1 MPLAPQR
8 LALAIALLSS
18 SGFAPLAIASDIT
31 LSAPGTSAL
40 NLGASDTLTVTPTGS
55 LTTAKVAVTLK
66 GSTSG
71 TGVVIDNSGSLIS
84 SGGRAIDSSGSASGE
99 RNYSIFNRSGAIIQG
114 SNDALRID
122 TNFSSGTVLIDNS
135 GTLRSTGSGQAI
147 DLDAVRSDDV
157 NISLTNRAG
166 GLIRGE
172 FSDGI
177 KTGANASILNYGEIS
192 SGDALTDD
200 NKFDGIDID
209 SATGVSVTNYGSISG
224 GRHGITTDLG
234 ATLVNYGGVTGRNGS
249 GFGSDGNGTVINHG
263 TITGAYSGLKPNGD
277 GDGVDID
284 LIAHIE
290 NYGVIQGT
298 GAGGVDKN
306 GFANGSEGIALGG
319 GYIFNA
325 EGALVSGANN
335 AVLVDDG
342 SDGSGLAA
350 TTLINNGTIKG
361 LDGFGVK
368 FVGEFEDVVINNGL
382 ISGSNGQAL
391 DLGGGNDRL
400 TLGSASRF
408 EGLVD
413 GGSGYD
419 RVTFDD
425 QAGGSFGNSQN
436 FEWLDVKS
444 GSWTLTSHNDFSDG
458 GEIFSGARLINQGA
472 ISGSLTVDAGG
483 VYAGGGSVGNLLVNG
498 TLQTGTQLGSATI
511 SHDLTLGSG
520 ATLAYGVNADG
531 SSAPVQVGG
540 TAHLNGSTLAINASS
555 GTYPWLSQYTVFNA
569 GAIDGTFAKVTSDYA
584 FLTPTLNYNPTS
596 VELTYA
602 RNDVAF
608 ADYAS
613 SANGTS
619 AAIGL
624 SQLKAGNA
632 LYNALLNTNTQTA
645 GAAIEQLSGSSN
657 ASLSSATLGATS
669 QVGNSMLAAMQ
680 SLGAGAGLRVASVAS
695 DTPALAATG
704 LPPGVRNL
712 NDPNAQGRL
721 WLQGLGSYGRLDGAH
736 GNSDLTQR
744 TKGGVLGADWAL
756 TSDWRMGVLGGYSKT
771 DVDSTGMD
779 GTVNSW
785 HAGAYAIRQSGALA
799 LRLGAAYSGH
809 NGDSKRS
816 VMFNGFSDR
825 PKGDYHASSQQAF
838 AELGYALGNGRLN
851 AEPFTNLGY
860 QRYERDSYSEKGG
873 AAALHVDK
881 QTQDNFN
888 STLGVRLAHLSQ
900 LENGISITPRLS
912 AGWKHTYGDVS
923 SSTRQAFVLGGSAFN
938 VEGSALDR
946 NSLVLEAGLDIGVSA
961 RQTLGVGYTGD
972 IGSNSRNHGLLG
984 QWQMSF

>member
-40 NLGASDTLTVTPTGS
+40 NLSASDTLTVTPTGS

-147 DLDAVRSDDV
+147 DLDTVRSDDV

-234 ATLVNYGGVTGRNGS
+234 ATLVNYGDVTGRNGS

-325 EGALVSGANN
+325 KGALVSGANN

-368 FVGEFEDVVINNGL
+368 FVGEFEDEVINNGL

-413 GGSGYD
+413 GGTGYD

-458 GEIFSGARLINQGA
+458 GEIFSGARLINQGT

-498 TLQTGTQLGSATI
+498 TLQTGTQVGSATI
-511 SHDLTLGSG
+511 SHDLTLASG

-555 GTYPWLSQYTVFNA
+555 GTYPWLSQYTVLNA

-669 QVGNSMLAAMQ
+669 QVGSSMLAAMQ

-721 WLQGLGSYGRLDGAH
+721 WLQGLGSYGRLNGAH
-736 GNSDLTQR
+736 GNSDLTQH

-771 DVDSTGMD
+771 DVDSSGMD

-851 AEPFTNLGY
+851 AEPFANLGY

-873 AAALHVDK
+873 AAALHIDK

-984 QWQMSF
+984 QWQISF

>member
-1 MPLAPQR
+1 MPASPQR
-8 LALAIALLSS
+8 LALTLALLSTS
-18 SGFAPLAIASDIT
+18 CLSPVAFAKAALLSTASTDSLT
-31 LSAPGTSAL
+31 LNG
-40 NLGASDTLTVTPTGS
+40 NDTLTLTPSGS
-55 LTTAKVAVTLK
+55 LTTTKVAVTLK
-66 GSTSG
+66 DDTRGS
-71 TGVVIDNSGSLIS
+71 GVVIDNAGSLIS
-84 SGGRAIDSSGSASGE
+84 TGGRAIDTSGSTRGE
-99 RNYSIFNRSGAIIQG
+99 RNYSIINRSGATIQG

-122 TNFSSGTVLIDNS
+122 TNFTSGSVLIDNS
-135 GTLRSTGSGQAI
+135 GTVRSTGSGQAI
-147 DLDAVRSDDV
+147 DLDSLRSEGV
-157 NISLTNRAG
+157 QTTLINREG

-172 FSDGI
+172 FSDGM
-177 KTGANASILNYGEIS
+177 KTGSNATILNYGEIS

-209 SATGVSVTNYGSISG
+209 SATGVTVTNHGTLSG
-224 GRHGITTDLG
+224 GRHGMTTDLG
-234 ATLVNYGGVTGRNGS
+234 ATLVNYGEVTGRNGS
-249 GFGSDGNGTVINHG
+249 GFGSDGNGTVINYG

-319 GYIFNA
+319 GYLYNA
-325 EGALVSGANN
+325 AGALISGANN

-342 SDGSGLAA
+342 SDGPGVAA
-350 TTLINNGTIKG
+350 TRLINNGTIKG
-361 LDGFGVK
+361 LDGFAVR
-368 FVGEFEDVVINNGL
+368 FVGEFDDVVSNKGL
-382 ISGSNGQAL
+382 ISGSNGLAL
-391 DLGGGNDRL
+391 DLGGG
-400 TLGSASRF
+400 
-408 EGLVD
+408 
-413 GGSGYD
+413 
-419 RVTFDD
+419 DD
-425 QAGGSFGNSQN
+425 
-436 FEWLDVKS
+436 
-444 GSWTLTSHNDFSDG
+444 H
-458 GEIFSGARLINQGA
+458 
-472 ISGSLTVDAGG
+472 
-483 VYAGGGSVGNLLVNG
+483 
-498 TLQTGTQLGSATI
+498 
-511 SHDLTLGSG
+511 LTLGSG

-540 TAHLNGSTLAINASS
+540 TAHLNGATLAINAGS
-555 GTYPWLSQYTVFNA
+555 GTYPWLSQYRVLSA
-569 GAIDGTFAKVTSDYA
+569 GTLDGTFGNVTSDYA
-584 FLTPTLNYNPTS
+584 FLTPTLNYTPTS

-613 SANGTS
+613 STNGHS
-619 AAIGL
+619 AAVGL

-632 LYNALLNTNTQTA
+632 LYNALLNTSTQAA
-645 GAAIEQLSGSSN
+645 GAAIEQLAGSSN

-669 QVGNSMLAAMQ
+669 QVGSSMLAAMQ
-680 SLGAGAGLRVASVAS
+680 SVGAGAGLRVASAAQ

-712 NDPNAQGRL
+712 HDPNAQGRL
-721 WLQGLGSYGRLDGAH
+721 WLQGLGSYGRLDGTH

-756 TSDWRMGVLGGYSKT
+756 TPDWRMGMLGGYSKT
-771 DVDSTGMD
+771 NVDSSAME

-785 HAGAYAIRQSGALA
+785 HAGVYGIRQSGALA
-799 LRLGAAYSGH
+799 VRLGAAYSGH
-809 NGDSKRS
+809 NGNSKRS
-816 VMFNGFSDR
+816 VAFNGFTDQ

-838 AELGYALGNGRLN
+838 AELGYALGSGRLS
-851 AEPFTNLGY
+851 AEPFANLGY
-860 QRYERDSYSEKGG
+860 QRYQRDHYTEKGG
-873 AAALHVDK
+873 AAALSVDK
-881 QTQDNFN
+881 QTQDNFS
-888 STLGVRLAHLSQ
+888 STLGVRLAHLSL
-900 LENGISITPRLS
+900 LENGMSITPRLS

-923 SSTRQAFVLGGSAFN
+923 SSTNQRFVLGGSAFN

-972 IGSNSRNHGLLG
+972 MGSNSRTHGLIG

>member
-40 NLGASDTLTVTPTGS
+40 NLSASDTLTVTPTGS

-147 DLDAVRSDDV
+147 DLDTVRSDDV

-234 ATLVNYGGVTGRNGS
+234 ATLVNYGDVTGRNGS

-325 EGALVSGANN
+325 KGALVSGANN

-368 FVGEFEDVVINNGL
+368 FVGEFEDEVINNGL

-413 GGSGYD
+413 GGTGYD

-458 GEIFSGARLINQGA
+458 GEIFSGARLINKGA

-498 TLQTGTQLGSATI
+498 TLQTGTQVGSATI
-511 SHDLTLGSG
+511 SHDLTLASG

-555 GTYPWLSQYTVFNA
+555 GTYPWLSQYTVLNA

-669 QVGNSMLAAMQ
+669 QVGSSMLAAMQ

-721 WLQGLGSYGRLDGAH
+721 WLQGLGSYGRLNGAH
-736 GNSDLTQR
+736 GNSDLTQH

-771 DVDSTGMD
+771 DVDSSGMD

-851 AEPFTNLGY
+851 AEPFANLGY

-873 AAALHVDK
+873 AAALHIDK

>member
-18 SGFAPLAIASDIT
+18 SGFASLAIASDIT

-84 SGGRAIDSSGSASGE
+84 SGGRAIDSSGSASGQ

-234 ATLVNYGGVTGRNGS
+234 ATLVNYGDVTGRNGS

-319 GYIFNA
+319 GYLYNA
-325 EGALVSGANN
+325 EGALISGANN

-342 SDGSGLAA
+342 SDGPGVAA
-350 TTLINNGTIKG
+350 TRLINNGTIKG
-361 LDGFGVK
+361 LDGFAVR
-368 FVGEFEDVVINNGL
+368 FVGEFDDVVSNKGL
-382 ISGSNGQAL
+382 ISGSNGLAL
-391 DLGGGNDRL
+391 DLGGGDDHL

-408 EGLVD
+408 DGLVD

-419 RVTFDD
+419 RVTLDD
-425 QAGGSFGNSQN
+425 PAGGRFGNSQN
-436 FEWLDVKS
+436 VEWLDVKS
-444 GSWTLTSHNDFSDG
+444 GSWILTSHNDFSDG
-458 GEIFSGARLINQGA
+458 GEVFSGARLVNLGA
-472 ISGSLTVDAGG
+472 ISGAITVDEGG
-483 VYAGGGSVGNLLVNG
+483 MYAGGGSVANLQVNG
-498 TLQTGTQLGSATI
+498 TLQTDTQLGSATI
-511 SHDLTLGSG
+511 SHDLTLSSG

-555 GTYPWLSQYTVFNA
+555 GTYPWLSQYTVLNA
-569 GAIDGTFAKVTSDYA
+569 GAIDGTFTKVTSDYA
-584 FLTPTLNYNPTS
+584 FLTPTLNYSPTS

-669 QVGNSMLAAMQ
+669 QVGSSMLAAMQ

-838 AELGYALGNGRLN
+838 AELGYALSNGRLN
-851 AEPFTNLGY
+851 AEPFANLGY

>member
-18 SGFAPLAIASDIT
+18 SGFASLAIASDIT

-84 SGGRAIDSSGSASGE
+84 SGGRAIDSSGSASGQ

-234 ATLVNYGGVTGRNGS
+234 ATLVNYGDVTGRNGS

-319 GYIFNA
+319 GYLYNA
-325 EGALVSGANN
+325 AGALISGANN

-342 SDGSGLAA
+342 SDGPGVAA
-350 TTLINNGTIKG
+350 TRLINNGTIKG
-361 LDGFGVK
+361 LDGFAVR
-368 FVGEFEDVVINNGL
+368 FVGEFDDVVSNKGL
-382 ISGSNGQAL
+382 ISGSNGLAL
-391 DLGGGNDRL
+391 DLGGGDDHL

-408 EGLVD
+408 DGLVD

-419 RVTFDD
+419 RVTLDD
-425 QAGGSFGNSQN
+425 PAGGRFGNSQN
-436 FEWLDVKS
+436 VEWLDVKS
-444 GSWTLTSHNDFSDG
+444 GSWILTSHNDFSDG
-458 GEIFSGARLINQGA
+458 GEVFSGARLVNLGA
-472 ISGSLTVDAGG
+472 ISGAITVDEGG
-483 VYAGGGSVGNLLVNG
+483 MYAGGGSVANLQVNG
-498 TLQTGTQLGSATI
+498 TLQTDTQLGSATI
-511 SHDLTLGSG
+511 SHDLTLSSG

-669 QVGNSMLAAMQ
+669 QVGSSMLAAMQ

-771 DVDSTGMD
+771 DVDSSGMD

-838 AELGYALGNGRLN
+838 AELGYALSNGRLN
-851 AEPFTNLGY
+851 AEPFANLGY